1 MREMKIVLVLAVFLT
16 VALAACNEQQV
27 RPTPEPV
34 AEWVPVK
41 LSAKGAGAPPASAV
55 NQAQAR
61 LMTERAAKVDAMR
74 NLIEQAYGVAISS
87 HTTVRNFVTENDTI
101 RARVDAYIKGAKV
114 VDTRYLSDGSVE
126 VEIEITLGNEFRRI
140 FP

>member
-1 MREMKIVLVLAVFLT
+1 MVAIRAVVVVAVFLLMT
-16 VALAACNEQQV
+16 GSGCAVQQV
-27 RPTPEPV
+27 STAPEPG

-41 LSAKGAGAPPASAV
+41 ISAKGAGAPPATAV

-61 LMTERAAKVDAMR
+61 LMTERAAKVEAMR
-74 NLIEQAYGVAISS
+74 NLLEQAYGVTISS

-101 RARVDAYIKGAKV
+101 RARVDAYIKGAKI

-126 VEIEITLGNEFRRI
+126 VEMELTLGYEFRRL